1 MALLLIAL
9 VATPI
14 LELYLLIEIG
24 SVIGA
29 PWTIVAVLAT
39 AVIGAALIRRQGM
52 GVYREA
58 QLAMNRQ
65 ELPLKQLFDG
75 FFLLIA
81 GAMLLTPG
89 FVTDSIG
96 FMLLVPPLRAL
107 IGWRIWQ
114 WMQARGSVRVNVN
127 LGGGTVDGTYR
138 DVSDQDDDGPD
149 GKSGGP
155 QILPP
160 ASDSRWGRNGNGQ

>member
-1 MALLLIAL
+1 MLFLMIAL
-9 VATPI
+9 IATPI
-14 LELYLLIEIG
+14 LELFVLIEIG

-29 PWTIVAVLAT
+29 PWTILAVVAT
-39 AVIGAALIRRQGM
+39 AMIGAVLIRRQGM
-52 GVYREA
+52 SVIRDA
-58 QLAMNRQ
+58 QTAMACN

-96 FMLLVPPLRAL
+96 FILLVPPLRAL

-114 WMQARGSVRVNVN
+114 WLQAHGSVRFDMAR
-127 LGGGTVDGTYR
+127 GTVEGTYR
-138 DVSDQDDDGPD
+138 DVSDTEDDPPDDADGPT
-149 GKSGGP
+149 

-160 ASDSRWGRNGNGQ
+160 ASESR

>member
-1 MALLLIAL
+1 MLFLLIAL

-29 PWTIVAVLAT
+29 PWTILAVLAT
-39 AVIGAALIRRQGM
+39 AMIGAALIRRQGM
-52 GVYREA
+52 GVLREA
-58 QLAMNRQ
+58 QASMNRQ

-89 FVTDSIG
+89 FFTDTIG
-96 FMLLVPPLRAL
+96 FILLVPPLRAL

-114 WMQARGSVRVNVN
+114 YMQTHGRAHFSMGRS
-127 LGGGTVDGTYR
+127 TVEGTYR
-138 DVSDQDDDGPD
+138 DVSDQDDDDPD
-149 GKSGGP
+149 GKPGSP
-155 QILPP
+155 EILPP
-160 ASDSRWGRNGNGQ
+160 PPDSRWGRDGNRR

>member
-29 PWTIVAVLAT
+29 LWTILAVLAT

-81 GAMLLTPG
+81 G
-89 FVTDSIG
+89 
-96 FMLLVPPLRAL
+96 RCC
-107 IGWRIWQ
+107 
-114 WMQARGSVRVNVN
+114 
-127 LGGGTVDGTYR
+127 
-138 DVSDQDDDGPD
+138 
-149 GKSGGP
+149 
-155 QILPP
+155 
-160 ASDSRWGRNGNGQ
+160 

>member
-1 MALLLIAL
+1 MLLLLIAL

-29 PWTIVAVLAT
+29 PWTILAVLAT
-39 AVIGAALIRRQGM
+39 AMIGAVLIRRQGM
-52 GVYREA
+52 GVLREA
-58 QLAMNRQ
+58 QASMNRQ

-89 FVTDSIG
+89 FFTDTIG
-96 FMLLVPPLRAL
+96 FILLVPL
-107 IGWRIWQ
+107 
-114 WMQARGSVRVNVN
+114 VNVVM
-127 LGGGTVDGTYR
+127 LYVFAFADWPVLQRARSGPPGPGPGTG
-138 DVSDQDDDGPD
+138 
-149 GKSGGP
+149 
-155 QILPP
+155 
-160 ASDSRWGRNGNGQ
+160 

>member
-1 MALLLIAL
+1 MALLLIVL

-29 PWTIVAVLAT
+29 PWTILAVLAT

-58 QLAMNRQ
+58 QIAMTRQ

-89 FVTDSIG
+89 FFTDTIG
-96 FMLLVPPLRAL
+96 FLLLVPPLRAL
-107 IGWRIWQ
+107 IGWRIWR
-114 WMQARGSVRVNVN
+114 WMQTHGSAHF
-127 LGGGTVDGTYR
+127 TVSRSTVEGTYR
-138 DVSDQDDDGPD
+138 DVSDTDDDGPD
-149 GKSGGP
+149 DKNGGP

-160 ASDSRWGRNGNGQ
+160 ASDSRWGRNGNRQ

>member
-1 MALLLIAL
+1 MLFLLIAFI
-9 VATPI
+9 ATPI

-29 PWTIVAVLAT
+29 PWTILCVLAT

-58 QLAMNRQ
+58 QAAMNRE

-89 FVTDSIG
+89 FLTDSIG
-96 FMLLVPPLRAL
+96 FILLIPPLRAL
-107 IGWRIWQ
+107 IGWRVWQ
-114 WMQARGSVRVNVN
+114 WLRRHGSVRMNM
-127 LGGGTVDGTYR
+127 GRSTVDGTYR
-138 DVSDQDDDGPD
+138 DVTNSGDDPRSDPD
-149 GKSGGP
+149 GGSRT
-155 QILPP
+155 LPP
-160 ASDSRWGRNGNGQ
+160 ASDSKWGRRGPRP